1 MYNFY
6 NILQKSNER
15 TEKRLLDDI
24 ICFDRNSQPFFRML
38 KEYYE
43 ENPNATDEEV
53 YDYFSQMFAD
63 INLEIVKIPI
73 IKNATLEYN
82 ICKYLNRNDHERK
95 EAYEKVRREE
105 ERKGKTL
112 YSEDGIRDYNSNRL
126 SASRM
131 ITIQALKEMRERQ
144 DGFSPEDRKE
154 IEAFFRLPRS
164 VQSKH
169 KRTLDS
175 ATRRNFDEL
184 KDLFA
189 ENEYTQ
195 FSIFL
200 KKCEP
205 LLAEHLKEDYITSIT
220 TLGNMFKTLGLL
232 SDYSRSHDELM
243 GRLRLEGLEYPLEK
257 SEENTLSIEDLFKE
271 ENLKKLPLEQ
281 LSMLNSF
288 WLNRF
293 TKEVE
298 YINKAF
304 FIVKNMGLLD
314 EIKSAK
320 PEGRLGYISPKVD
333 KDELRGLYS
342 KMNFLHQLSTMILYK
357 FKDEEGETLIE
368 EIPNSD
374 KKRVVKRI
382 DAEPVFMQLHNDIGN
397 QYASHFGKVTPE
409 AGNSLVEELE
419 DYRIME
425 NAIHNTYR
433 AKDKNIIAILSN
445 LYETGFSKNWGIIQE
460 KGYKDSRMILLGIDV
475 AGLNMPV
482 RLHVERSL
490 VKDFLKGYKGDT
502 MFPIYDGDKDFNVLG
517 EYMRTPLLMPIC
529 DKQKRGLKELM
540 QKPIHPYKNLVEHL
554 SFLSTG
560 DFPDHLKIDT
570 ISKKKGK
577 KKIIRKA
584 PPKRYIDL
592 STGDEFTEN
601 VKGEYVKIELPV
613 VKKEGRTYE

>member
-24 ICFDRNSQPFFRML
+24 ICFDRNSQPFFRMV

-43 ENPNATDEEV
+43 KFPDATVGEV

-82 ICKYLNRNDHERK
+82 ICKYLNRHDQERK

-105 ERKGKTL
+105 DRKGKTL

-126 SASRM
+126 SAARL
-131 ITIQALKEMRERQ
+131 ITIQALKELRERK
-144 DGFSPEDRKE
+144 DGFSAQDRKE

-175 ATRRNFDEL
+175 ATRRNFEEL

-195 FSIFL
+195 FSIFM

-205 LLAEHLKEDYITSIT
+205 LLEEHLKEDYIGSLT

-232 SDYSRSHDELM
+232 GDYTRSHDELM
-243 GRLRLEGLEYPLEK
+243 DRLYLNGLEYPLEEG
-257 SEENTLSIEDLFKE
+257 SENTLSVEELFE
-271 ENLKKLPLEQ
+271 EKNLKRLSLEQ

-304 FIVKNMGLLD
+304 FIVKNMGLLE
-314 EIKSAK
+314 EIKNAK

-333 KDELRGLYS
+333 KEKLKGLYS
-342 KMNFLHQLSTMILYK
+342 KMNFLHQVSTMILYK
-357 FKDEEGETLIE
+357 FRDEEGETLIE
-368 EIPNSD
+368 EIPDSD

-382 DAEPVFMQLHNDIGN
+382 DAEPVFMELEKTIGD

-409 AGNSLVEELE
+409 AENSLVEDLE

-445 LYETGFSKNWGIIQE
+445 LYETGASKNWGIIQE
-460 KGYKDSRMILLGIDV
+460 AGYKNSRMILLGIDV

-502 MFPIYDGDKDFNVLG
+502 MFPIYDGDKDFNIHG
-517 EYMRTPLLMPIC
+517 EYMRTPLLMPVC
-529 DKQKRGLKELM
+529 NKQKTGLKELM
-540 QKPIHPYKNLVEHL
+540 QRPVHQYRSLLEHL

-560 DFPDHLKIDT
+560 EYPEHLKIDAV
-570 ISKKKGK
+570 SKKKGK
-577 KKIIRKA
+577 RKIVRKI

-601 VKGEYVKIELPV
+601 VKGEFVKIELPV
-613 VKKEGRTYE
+613 VKKEGRIHE